1 MIKVSKEQSFFISA
15 VFLLFFLLIFWLTLA
30 PAQIGG
36 PLTYAIVNGNS
47 MEPGF
52 FLGDLVL
59 LRKEPAYGAG
69 DAVVYL
75 DPKMGKY
82 VFHRIIAMEG
92 DHFILQGDNNDWLD
106 SHRPTQNEIHGKL
119 WLHIP
124 KVGKVVGWMREPL
137 HAGISAGLL
146 GVLLMF
152 DQFKK
157 TPQNKR
163 DNRLPSI
170 QLGAPSQL
178 TLVGFGL
185 LTLLF
190 LALTIFSFTRPLDLP
205 AETIPYQQ
213 TGDYYYSATGTPG
226 VYDSDVVQTGEPVFP
241 KLTCFLNVGV
251 TYAIAG
257 DRLQNVMGTQS
268 MYARIRDEQSG
279 WQRTIPL
286 YPETPFSGQS
296 NFTMATLNLCEVES
310 IVNLVE
316 AQAGLKQIA
325 YTLEIVSDIKFTAS
339 VDGTVINDAFSP
351 TLFFNYDKIHFFLA
365 EDADANPLSTV
376 KSGMVG
382 STSTRANSFNIFGFA
397 FPVWLMRLL
406 SLFGLVVCGAGMG
419 VSGFGVY
426 QNASQS
432 QEEWIRLKY
441 GSIIVNVQEQN
452 LEPYSM
458 AVDVN
463 SIDDLAR
470 LADRHGVMILHM
482 QRNFLHYYFI
492 QSNGVTYRY
501 VLSSGKKGMAAEDRT
516 QEMPYPV
523 TVTEIPAM
531 PIEESIPQ
539 PVVEYVAEPAPVQA
553 HIQVEEV
560 KPVLP
565 TQLEPVRS
573 APIQSVGKSWSTTRQ
588 PKVEE
593 EAVTYIL
600 DTGEIEFYVPQRED
614 AVMIKRVRL

>member
-1 MIKVSKEQSFFISA
+1 MIKISKEQSFFIST

-59 LRKEPAYGAG
+59 LREEPVYGVG
-69 DAVVYL
+69 DAVVYF
-75 DPKMGKY
+75 DPKMGQY
-82 VFHRIIAMEG
+82 VFHRIIALEG
-92 DHFILQGDNNDWLD
+92 DRFILQGDNNDWLD
-106 SHRPTQNEIHGKL
+106 SHRPSRDEIRGKL

-124 KVGKVVGWMREPL
+124 KLGKVVGWTREPL

-152 DQFKK
+152 EQFTK
-157 TPQNKR
+157 TPQNR
-163 DNRLPSI
+163 RGGGLPSI
-170 QLGAPSQL
+170 RLGAPSQL
-178 TLVGFGL
+178 TLASFGL
-185 LTLLF
+185 LTVLF
-190 LALTIFSFTRPLDLP
+190 LALTIFSFTRPLYLP
-205 AETIPYQQ
+205 TETIPYQQ

-241 KLTCFLNVGV
+241 KLTCFLNIGF

-257 DRLQNVMGTQS
+257 DRLQNVVGTQG

-286 YPETPFSGQS
+286 YPETPFSGPS

-325 YTLEIVSDIKFTAS
+325 YTLEIVNDIKFTAS
-339 VDGTVINDAFSP
+339 VDGIVVNDTFSP

-365 EDADANPLSTV
+365 ENENPLRSV
-376 KSGMVG
+376 KSGAVG
-382 STSTRANSFNIFGFA
+382 NASARANSFSVFGFA
-397 FPVWLMRLL
+397 VSVWMMRLL
-406 SLFGLVVCGAGMG
+406 SVAGLVIAGTG
-419 VSGFGVY
+419 LCVSGVGLY

-432 QEEWIRLKY
+432 EEGWIRLKY
-441 GSIIVNVQEQN
+441 GPIIVNVQEQN

-470 LADRHGVMILHM
+470 LAERHGVMLLHM

-492 QSNGVTYRY
+492 QSNGTTYRY
-501 VLSSGKKGMAAEDRT
+501 VLSSGKEGVAAEDGV
-516 QEMPYPV
+516 QETPHHPGTM
-523 TVTEIPAM
+523 TKIPAM
-531 PIEESIPQ
+531 QIVEPAPH
-539 PVVEYVAEPAPVQA
+539 PVVEYVAESVPVQP
-553 HIQVEEV
+553 QMKMEETL
-560 KPVLP
+560 PVMP
-565 TQLEPVRS
+565 SQPEGGRPV
-573 APIQSVGKSWSTTRQ
+573 QTHSVDKSRGTVRQ
-588 PKVEE
+588 PQVQE
-593 EAVTYIL
+593 EAVTYVIN
-600 DTGEIEFYVPQRED
+600 TGEIDFYALQCED
-614 AVMIKRVRL
+614 AVMIQRVRL